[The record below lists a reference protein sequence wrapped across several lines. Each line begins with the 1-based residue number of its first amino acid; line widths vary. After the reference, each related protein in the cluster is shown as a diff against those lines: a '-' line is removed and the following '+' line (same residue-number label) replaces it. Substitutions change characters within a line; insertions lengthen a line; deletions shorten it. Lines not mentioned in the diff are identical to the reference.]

1 MPIKWEPPSEEEL
14 AARGIGVTLETERA
28 RLVDGKFKAD
38 DPTTADVNEA
48 WVKKPR
54 RKKGD

>member
-14 AARGIGVTLETERA
+14 AARGVGAALVAERS
-28 RLVDGKFKAD
+28 RLPDGKFVGD
-38 DPTTADVNEA
+38 DPVTTDVNEA

-54 RKKGD
+54 RKKEG